1 MSDDVKKPQEIDL
14 SKVSNIDA
22 VTKKDKHMKDLVE
35 KKVSIK
41 AKKRNS
47 GKFNFAEAEVVELPS
62 RGILYQHVTEDE
74 NVLQGKIEI
83 YPMTAREEEILST
96 QKFIKDGSATRRV
109 LDRCIA
115 SDIDAKDILVYD
127 SNYLLFFLRQISY
140 GDEYEFE
147 LKCQSGMCGKKFD
160 HTLRI
165 SELDF
170 EELPDIDEPIE
181 VKLPRS
187 KYTVNMVLPRL
198 FHTEDI
204 VARSSSKKRS
214 TEDSTG
220 RQIDRYLSTTVS
232 IIDDE
237 GEEVNKK
244 DWEEF
249 FEALPG
255 VDIAEIREASDY
267 STGVDTLENV
277 VCPYCES
284 DYSGTIPIGM
294 NFFRF

>member
-1 MSDDVKKPQEIDL
+1 MAEDDNKKQEIDL

-22 VTKKDKHMKDLVE
+22 VTKKDKKMKNMVE
-35 KKVSIK
+35 EKSK
-41 AKKRNS
+41 ASSKKRNK
-47 GKFNFAEAEVVELPS
+47 GKFNFSEADIVELPS

-74 NVLQGKIEI
+74 NVLNGKIEI

-140 GDEYEFE
+140 GDEYQFE
-147 LKCQSGMCGKKFD
+147 LKCQNSMCGKKFD
-160 HTLRI
+160 HELKI

-170 EELPDIDEPIE
+170 EELPDIEEPIE
-181 VKLPRS
+181 VELPKS
-187 KYTVNMVLPRL
+187 KYTVYMVLPRL
-198 FHTEDI
+198 YHTEDI
-204 VARSSSKKRS
+204 VSRSSSKKRS

-220 RQIDRYLSTTVS
+220 RQIDRYLSSTVS

-237 GEEVNKK
+237 GEEVDKK

-249 FEALPG
+249 FESLPG
-255 VDIAEIREASDY
+255 SDIAKIRESSDY

-277 VCPYCES
+277 ICPYCDS

>member
-1 MSDDVKKPQEIDL
+1 MDEKEKGPEIIDL
-14 SKVSNIDA
+14 SKISNLEAVS
-22 VTKKDKHMKDLVE
+22 KKDTFIKDLV
-35 KKVSIK
+35 
-41 AKKRNS
+41 AKKKTSTKRNE
-47 GKFNFAEAEVVELPS
+47 GKFNFAEAEKVGLPS
-62 RGILYQHVTEDE
+62 KGILYGSVTEDE
-74 NVLQGKIEI
+74 DILNGYIYI

-96 QKFIKDGSATRRV
+96 QRFIKDGSATRRV

-147 LKCQSGMCGKKFD
+147 LKCQSSMCGKKFD
-160 HTLRI
+160 HSLRI

-170 EELPDIDEPIE
+170 KELPDIEEPIE
-181 VKLPRS
+181 VVLPRS
-187 KYTVNMVLPRL
+187 KYTVSMVMPRL
-198 FHTEDI
+198 YHTEDI
-204 VARSSSKKRS
+204 IARANNKKKT
-214 TEDSTG
+214 TEESTG

-232 IIDDE
+232 ITDRK
-237 GEEVNKK
+237 GSEVDKR

-249 FEALPG
+249 FESLPG
-255 VDIAEIREASDY
+255 VDVAEIRERSDY

-277 VCPYCES
+277 VCPYCEN

>member
-1 MSDDVKKPQEIDL
+1 MSDDNKSKEIDL

-22 VTKKDKHMKDLVE
+22 VTKKDKKMKELVE
-35 KKVSIK
+35 SKKKS
-41 AKKRNS
+41 KKRNS
-47 GKFNFAEAEVVELPS
+47 GKFNFSESHTVELPS
-62 RGILYQHVTEDE
+62 RGILYKYVTEDE
-74 NVLQGKIEI
+74 DVLNGNIEI
-83 YPMTAREEEILST
+83 YPMTAREEEVLST

-109 LDRCIA
+109 LDRCIS

-147 LKCQSGMCGKKFD
+147 LKCQNSMCGRKFD
-160 HTLRI
+160 HNLKI
-165 SELDF
+165 SELNF
-170 EELPDIDEPIE
+170 EELPDIEEPIE

-187 KYTVNMVLPRL
+187 KYTVSMVLPRL
-198 FHTEDI
+198 YHTENI
-204 VARSSSKKRS
+204 IARSSNKKRN

-220 RQIDRYLSTTVS
+220 RQIDRYISTTVS
-232 IIDDE
+232 ITDTEGDE
-237 GEEVNKK
+237 VDKK

-249 FEALPG
+249 FESLPG
-255 VDIAEIREASDY
+255 IDIAEIRERSDY
-267 STGVDTLENV
+267 STGVDTLEDV

>member
-1 MSDDVKKPQEIDL
+1 MVKDENKQEIDL

-22 VTKKDKHMKDLVE
+22 VAKKDKKMKEFAE
-35 KKVSIK
+35 KGKS
-41 AKKRNS
+41 KKRNKS
-47 GKFNFAEAEVVELPS
+47 KFNFSEAHMIELPS
-62 RGILYQHVTEDE
+62 RGILYRNVTEDE
-74 NVLQGKIEI
+74 NVLNGKIEL

-109 LDRCIA
+109 LDRCIS

-147 LKCQSGMCGKKFD
+147 LTCQNSFCGKKFD
-160 HTLRI
+160 HTVKI
-165 SELDF
+165 SELEF
-170 EELPDIDEPIE
+170 EDLPDIEEPIE
-181 VKLPRS
+181 VKLPKS

-198 FHTEDI
+198 YHTEDI
-204 VARSSSKKRS
+204 IARTSNKKRNS
-214 TEDSTG
+214 EDTSG

-232 IIDDE
+232 ILDDE
-237 GEEVNKK
+237 GEEIEKK

-255 VDIAEIREASDY
+255 SDIAEIRESSDY
-267 STGVDTLENV
+267 STGVDTIDDV
-277 VCPYCES
+277 VCPYCET
-284 DYSGTIPIGM
+284 DYSGSIPIGM